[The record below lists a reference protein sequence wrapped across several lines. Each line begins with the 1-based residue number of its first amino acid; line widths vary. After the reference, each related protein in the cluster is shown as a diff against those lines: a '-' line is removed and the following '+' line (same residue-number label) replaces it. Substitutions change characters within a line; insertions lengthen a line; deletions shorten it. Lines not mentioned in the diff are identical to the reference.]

1 MQYILSLDQGT
12 TSSRAI
18 LFDKQGRMT
27 ALSQKEFPQI
37 YPRPGWVQH
46 DPDQIW
52 TTQRAV
58 LKEVMAKAQIS
69 ADSLAAIGIT
79 NQRETVVVWDRTD
92 GRPVY
97 NAIVWQDRRTADL
110 CSRLRKQGHEP
121 MVRQKTGLLIDP
133 YFSATKIKWILD
145 HVEGARQKAR
155 TGRLA
160 FGTIDAWL
168 MWKLAG
174 GRYHITDVTN
184 ASRTLLFDIHTGRW
198 DSDLLEVFDIPES
211 ILPEVVPSSPVSAQT
226 EPALLGRSIPVAG
239 IAGDQQAALL
249 GQLCCQEGAVKNTYG
264 TGCFMLLNTG
274 RRPVFS
280 ANQLIA
286 TIGWNIRGQTT
297 YALEGSVFVAGAVV
311 QWLRDGLKIIRT
323 AAESETLAGS
333 VPDSG
338 GVYFVPTFV
347 GLGAPHWDPYAR
359 GAVLGITRDTTGAHI
374 ARAALESIA
383 HQVADVIEAM
393 SADSGIPITRL
404 GADGGAAANDLL
416 LQTQADFLQIPIERP
431 KVLESTA
438 RGAAYLAGLAVGFWP
453 SLEALAD
460 QCEMDRIF
468 HPQMQPE
475 QVAQKRAQWKEA
487 ISRSKKWNIES

>member
-110 CSRLRKQGHEP
+110 CSRLRQQGHEP

-168 MWKLAG
+168 MWKLTG

-198 DSDLLEVFDIPES
+198 DSDLLEVFDIPEA

-274 RRPVFS
+274 QRPVFS

-338 GVYFVPTFV
+338 GVYFVPAFV

-468 HPQMQPE
+468 RPQMQPE

-487 ISRSKKWNIES
+487 VSRSKKWNIES